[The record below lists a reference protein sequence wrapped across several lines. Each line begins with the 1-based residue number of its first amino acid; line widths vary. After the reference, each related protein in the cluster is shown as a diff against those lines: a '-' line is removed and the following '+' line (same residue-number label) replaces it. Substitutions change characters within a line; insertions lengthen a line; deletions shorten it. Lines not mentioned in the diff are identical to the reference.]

1 MTCLQ
6 FTISGNHE
14 NPEGNPVPYTRVLN
28 HSWRG
33 DSVRYMRWC
42 GYVRKQ
48 LLKSLNEVSIEE
60 MRKEG
65 SSIGILEGKLRVPKE
80 KKVRVGISVAWASNT
95 HGDLDNVLKGI
106 LDSVFENDK
115 NVCGFTA
122 RAAPAKD
129 KKGKVDVVI
138 SII

>member
-1 MTCLQ
+1 M
-6 FTISGNHE
+6 
-14 NPEGNPVPYTRVLN
+14 PYTRVLN